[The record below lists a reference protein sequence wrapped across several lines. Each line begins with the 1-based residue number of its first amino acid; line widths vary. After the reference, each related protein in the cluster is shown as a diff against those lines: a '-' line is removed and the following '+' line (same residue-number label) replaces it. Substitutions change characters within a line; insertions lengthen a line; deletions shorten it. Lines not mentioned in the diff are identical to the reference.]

1 MADRYFSTEEEA
13 IQDLVRR
20 GLVVD
25 SGQKR
30 WCQRTRSYQVVWK
43 CTKLGEEY
51 DNRNMLNRKWSFW
64 MTILRGAALA
74 RLGVQRYFYPSGV
87 KRKAAVPPRMP
98 GLSGIKT

>member
-20 GLVVD
+20 GLIED

-43 CTKLGEEY
+43 CTKLGEAY
-51 DNRNMLNRKWSFW
+51 DDRNMLNRKWSFW

-74 RLGVQRYFYPSGV
+74 RLGVQRAHYL
-87 KRKAAVPPRMP
+87 
-98 GLSGIKT
+98 LSQRR

>member
-20 GLVVD
+20 GLIED
-25 SGQKR
+25 SGR
-30 WCQRTRSYQVVWK
+30 RRLCQRSRSYQIVWK

-51 DNRNMLNRKWSFW
+51 DDRNMLNKKWSFW

-74 RLGVQRYFYPSGV
+74 RLGVQRAHYF
-87 KRKAAVPPRMP
+87 
-98 GLSGIKT
+98 LSQRR